1 MSGSTG
7 GARCYVRAPLKNT
20 FFQLVLGIK
29 MILNITLRLEYNFT
43 YYIIIKLLIFYCE
56 GLASCSLS
64 NNFKCYWE
72 FCAGTHSGTSPVT
85 TIWSQIHKKL
95 LCIQVNISVN
105 KTNLNKYPL
114 YEEEEI
120 PIILTKYL
128 VIIVFGL
135 VLSWFSYFKHFSI
148 ILVNFKDFL
157 ISCTELSS

>member
-1 MSGSTG
+1 M
-7 GARCYVRAPLKNT
+7 
-20 FFQLVLGIK
+20 
-29 MILNITLRLEYNFT
+29 
-43 YYIIIKLLIFYCE
+43 
-56 GLASCSLS
+56 
-64 NNFKCYWE
+64 
-72 FCAGTHSGTSPVT
+72 
-85 TIWSQIHKKL
+85 
-95 LCIQVNISVN
+95 N

-157 ISCTELSS
+157 ISCTELSSRITFFSCISGDEMKFVFDLLLDNRTILYAFSLQLK